1 MAGLDWLTARPIA
14 HRALHGGALVEN
26 TLGAAAA
33 AVVANYAIETDLQL
47 SADGEVIVFHDDTFD
62 RLTTASGPVKTR
74 TLIELKKIA
83 FKDSGER
90 IPTLGELLTLVA
102 GRTPLVLELK
112 SAWDGD
118 DRLVARV
125 AKQLESY
132 AGPVAAMSFD
142 PRTVEALR
150 KHAPGLPRGIV
161 AERYYRAALL
171 GQDAVAA
178 QVRARQSSAFP
189 FHAAAFRG
197 VPRAG
202 PARDR
207 APPGAARARHAAAD
221 LDGADRGRA
230 PPRPLLGEPDDFRGL
245 PALNKNPSP

>member
-33 AVVANYAIETDLQL
+33 AVTANYAIETDLQL
-47 SADGEVIVFHDDTFD
+47 SADGEMIVFHDDTLE
-62 RLTTASGPVKTR
+62 RLTTASGPVKAR
-74 TLIELKKIA
+74 TSAELKSIA
-83 FKDSGER
+83 FKDSSER

-118 DRLVARV
+118 DRLAARV

-142 PRTVEALR
+142 PRMVEALR
-150 KHAPGLPRGIV
+150 KYAPGLPRGIV
-161 AERYYRAALL
+161 AERYYRAAHWDKMPWLRKLALGNLL
-171 GQDAVAA
+171 HFLSTRPHFVAYRV
-178 QVRARQSSAFP
+178 QNL
-189 FHAAAFRG
+189 
-197 VPRAG
+197 
-202 PARDR
+202 PAI
-207 APPGAARARHAAAD
+207 APLLARHA
-221 LDGADRGRA
+221 LGM
-230 PPRPLLGEPDDFRGL
+230 PLLTWTVCTEAERRRARFWANQVIFEGFR
-245 PALNKNPSP
+245 P